1 MKKVCKCLY
10 DAIFA
15 SLQTLERECRSPG
28 GVAFALPSVIHTL
41 RFPVLRTAAEIGCFR
56 YPGVSLSLF
65 PRLLPRLSFGEL
77 KVPTPCFHELC
88 TRLGVVAG
96 LYHHISGA
104 FSRCAQFQNV
114 NVRQIYGMSKR
125 IDTPMAVIVFFF
137 DFLVWDNKISP
148 L

>member
-1 MKKVCKCLY
+1 MRYSRLCRRL
-10 DAIFA
+10 
-15 SLQTLERECRSPG
+15 RESA
-28 GVAFALPSVIHTL
+28 VA
-41 RFPVLRTAAEIGCFR
+41 
-56 YPGVSLSLF
+56 PGVSLSLY
-65 PRLLPRLSFGEL
+65 PRLLIRHAFTSYARGL
-77 KVPTPCFHELC
+77 
-88 TRLGVVAG
+88 RVVAR

>member
-28 GVAFALPSVIHTL
+28 GVAFALPSVTHTL

-56 YPGVSLSLF
+56 YPWVSLSLY

-88 TRLGVVAG
+88 TRLE
-96 LYHHISGA
+96 SGGWA
-104 FSRCAQFQNV
+104 LPPYIGSLLPMCAIPKCQCTTNLRHV
-114 NVRQIYGMSKR
+114 EAYRHTNGSHRL
-125 IDTPMAVIVFFF
+125 
-137 DFLVWDNKISP
+137 FL
-148 L
+148 